1 MGQNNGN
8 NNGVDLSG
16 ALGSSNTGVKFKDSD
31 WSANK
36 YYKEPATPKIIRLV
50 IKYSGGL
57 VKDEKQANYVL
68 LGFVALAIIISLF
81 LIFGIG
87 RKGKEQESF
96 TPEAEAPAEKVM
108 PPAEF

>member
-16 ALGSSNTGVKFKDSD
+16 ALGSSDTGVKFKDSD

-68 LGFVALAIIISLF
+68 LGFVALAIIISLIVVF
-81 LIFGIG
+81 M
-87 RKGKEQESF
+87 SF
-96 TPEAEAPAEKVM
+96 SAPDIQKNGSILP
-108 PPAEF
+108 PPAHIQI